1 MIAYNSNITTKQ
13 QFQPFQPLQPLQQ
26 TTIFA
31 LMIIH
36 QFYDKGLAHASYA
49 VIRLEKMI
57 VIDPAR
63 NPQPYYDFASL
74 HNADIVGVIETH
86 PHADFV
92 SSHLE
97 IHQTMGATI
106 YASKLLGAEYPHE
119 SFDDGDV
126 IQLADIKLRAI
137 NTPGH
142 SPDSICVLVQDEY
155 GYDKAIFTGDT
166 LFVGD
171 VGRPDLRENA
181 GNITAAKEE
190 LARQMYHST
199 REKLMTLPPNVV
211 VYPAHGP
218 GSLCGKSIS
227 PDLQSTIGRELRE
240 NYALK
245 LMDEITFVKM
255 LISDQP
261 FMPKY
266 FGYDVE
272 VNKKGADPIDKSV
285 ASVPRI
291 GRNSKLKNDVL
302 IIDTRPQQK
311 FKNGHV
317 KGAINIQDSDRFE
330 TWLGSIV
337 SPDEAFYLIAADEDS
352 TDALIKKAAKIGYE
366 KNIKAALLAP
376 IAAAT
381 EKSPEVDST
390 DYKFHPDHYTIVDV
404 RNWGEINDGKIF
416 EHSIAIPLP
425 ELRERINEI
434 PASKPIVVHCAA
446 GYRSAAAT
454 SIIAGKINSVPVYD
468 LGEAVIEV
476 GNQMSDVGN
485 QRSEV

>member
-1 MIAYNSNITTKQ
+1 
-13 QFQPFQPLQPLQQ
+13 
-26 TTIFA
+26 
-31 LMIIH
+31 MIIH
-36 QFYDKGLAHASYA
+36 QFYDKGLAHGSYA
-49 VIRLEKMI
+49 VIRLGKMI

-63 NPQPYYDFASL
+63 DPHPYYEFAAFN
-74 HNADIVGVIETH
+74 NADIVGVIETH
-86 PHADFV
+86 PHADFI

-97 IHQTMGATI
+97 IHQTTDATI
-106 YASKLLGAEYPHE
+106 YASKLLGAEYPNE
-119 SFDDGDV
+119 SFDDGDI

-142 SPDSICVLVQDEY
+142 SPDSICVLVQDQY
-155 GYDKAIFTGDT
+155 GNDKAIFTGDT

-171 VGRPDLRENA
+171 VGRPDLRENI

-211 VYPAHGP
+211 VYPTHGP

-245 LMDEITFVKM
+245 LMDEITFVKV
-255 LISDQP
+255 LTADQP

-272 VNKKGADPIDKSV
+272 INKKGAASFDKSV
-285 ASVPRI
+285 AAVPRI
-291 GRNSKLKNDVL
+291 DRNSPLQKNVL
-302 IIDTRPQQK
+302 IVDTRPQQE

-317 KGAINIQDSDRFE
+317 KGAINIQEGDKFE

-337 SPDEAFYLIAADEDS
+337 GPDEAFYLIAADVGNMD
-352 TDALIKKAAKIGYE
+352 TLIKKAAKIGYE

-376 IAAAT
+376 DNGI
-381 EKSPEVDST
+381 EKLPEIDES

-404 RNWGEINDGKIF
+404 RNWGEINEGKIF
-416 EHSIAIPLP
+416 DNAITMPLP
-425 ELRERINEI
+425 ELRERLSEI
-434 PASKPIVVHCAA
+434 PDDKPIVVHCAA

-454 SIIAGKINSVPVYD
+454 SIIAGKINSVLVYD

-476 GNQMSDVGN
+476 GNRNAEVG
-485 QRSEV
+485 S

>member
-1 MIAYNSNITTKQ
+1 
-13 QFQPFQPLQPLQQ
+13 
-26 TTIFA
+26 
-31 LMIIH
+31 MIIH
-36 QFYDKGLAHASYA
+36 QFYDKGLAHGSYA
-49 VIRLEKMI
+49 VIRLGKMV

-63 NPQPYYDFASL
+63 DPQPYYDFAAFN
-74 HNADIVGVIETH
+74 NAGIVGVIETH

-97 IHQTMGATI
+97 IHLTTGATI

-126 IQLADIKLRAI
+126 IQLADIKLKAI

-142 SPDSICVLVQDEY
+142 SPDSICVLVLDED
-155 GYDKAIFTGDT
+155 GNDKAIFTGDT

-181 GNITAAKEE
+181 GNITAEKEE

-199 REKLMTLPPNVV
+199 REKLMTLPHNVV

-218 GSLCGKSIS
+218 GSLCGKSMS

-240 NYALK
+240 NYALQ
-245 LMDEITFVKM
+245 LMNEFTFVET
-255 LISDQP
+255 LTSDQP

-272 VNKKGADPIDKSV
+272 LNKKGAEPLAKSV

-291 GRNSKLKNDVL
+291 SRNTPLQNGVL
-302 IIDTRPQQK
+302 IVDTRPRQE
-311 FKNGHV
+311 FKKGHV
-317 KGAINIQDSDRFE
+317 KCAMNIQDGDKFE

-337 SPDEAFYLIAADEDS
+337 GPDEPFYLIAANNDS
-352 TDALIKKAAKIGYE
+352 MDILIKKAAKIGYE

-376 IAAAT
+376 NNGT
-381 EKSPEVDST
+381 EKLPEIDET

-416 EHSIAIPLP
+416 AHAITMPLP
-425 ELRERINEI
+425 ELRERLSEI
-434 PASKPIVVHCAA
+434 PADKPIVVHCAA

-454 SIIAGKINSVPVYD
+454 SIIAGKIKTVPVYD

-476 GNQMSDVGN
+476 GSRNAEIGS
-485 QRSEV
+485 